1 MDTGSKDEDGDKG
14 FEEASAEPL
23 GLSATALGRPPVLR
37 PRTPIAP
44 EHQQAVELISSAR
57 RHLREGRPEEAKEL
71 FRRAAHL
78 ELQVLRSSVASQPER
93 SLIAELGARAAL
105 QGGSFDLARDLV
117 RRGLSPRASDPMQ
130 WALLR
135 ASIEAELLDFLDEFE
150 RGWQLPWDPIEED
163 ESRILVVSRS
173 GRRLTFDI
181 DPDASSVSR
190 MVSRKASGPEELTFV
205 IPASRPNRETLGT
218 LETLLTPWLQP
229 RRHAQPVSERRGVVE
244 HFLLDPVFA

>member
-1 MDTGSKDEDGDKG
+1 MDTESKDENGYNG
-14 FEEASAEPL
+14 LEEASSEPL
-23 GLSATALGRPPVLR
+23 GLSATTLGRPPVLR

-44 EHQQAVELISSAR
+44 EHQQAVELISLAR

-71 FRRAAHL
+71 FRRVAHL
-78 ELQVLRSSVASQPER
+78 ELQVLRSVASQPER

-117 RRGLSPRASDPMQ
+117 RRGLYPRASEPMQ
-130 WALLR
+130 WSLLR
-135 ASIEAELLDFLDEFE
+135 ASIEVELLDFLDEFE
-150 RGWQLPWDPIEED
+150 RGWQIPWDPIEED
-163 ESRILVVSRS
+163 ESRILVISRS

-190 MVSRKASGPEELTFV
+190 MVSRKASGLEELTFV
-205 IPASRPNRETLGT
+205 IPASRPNRETLRT
-218 LETLLTPWLQP
+218 LETLLTPWLRP

-244 HFLLDPVFA
+244 HFLLDLVPA

>member
-1 MDTGSKDEDGDKG
+1 MDTGSKGEDGDKG

-23 GLSATALGRPPVLR
+23 GLSATAHGRPAVLR

-71 FRRAAHL
+71 FRRAARL
-78 ELQVLRSSVASQPER
+78 ELQVLRSVASQPER

-117 RRGLSPRASDPMQ
+117 RRGLSPRASEPMQ

-135 ASIEAELLDFLDEFE
+135 ASIEAELLDFLNEFE
-150 RGWQLPWDPIEED
+150 RGWQLPWDPIDEE

-181 DPDASSVSR
+181 EPDASSVSK
-190 MVSRKASGPEELTFV
+190 KASGPDELTFV

-218 LETLLTPWLQP
+218 LETLLTPWLRP
-229 RRHAQPVSERRGVVE
+229 RRHAQPVSERRGLVE
-244 HFLLDPVFA
+244 HFLLDLVPA